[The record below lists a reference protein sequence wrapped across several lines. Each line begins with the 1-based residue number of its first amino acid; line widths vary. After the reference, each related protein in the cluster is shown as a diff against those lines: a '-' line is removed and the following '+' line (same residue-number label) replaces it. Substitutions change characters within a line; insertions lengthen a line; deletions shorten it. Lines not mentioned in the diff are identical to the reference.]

1 MGFLKSLL
9 PSKYVIFL
17 VLALIVACGALYMRL
32 QTVQAEAK
40 SVQIELNEA
49 NKKIETQKTT
59 IELLNRDMRI
69 ERELLAKSQRLVDI
83 IREKAIEDL
92 KEISN
97 TDFGKEANSNAPE
110 LERIINERNARL
122 FKQIESIGR

>member
-9 PSKYVIFL
+9 PSKYVVFL
-17 VLALIVACGALYMRL
+17 VLALIAACGFLYMRV
-32 QTVQAEAK
+32 QVVQAEVK

-49 NKKIETQKTT
+49 NKKIETQKAT

-69 ERELLAKSQRLVDI
+69 ERELMLKSQRMVDI

-92 KEISN
+92 NEISN
-97 TDFGKEANSNAPE
+97 TDFGKEANINAQE
-110 LERIINERNARL
+110 LERVINERNARL
-122 FKQIESIGR
+122 FKQLESIGR